1 MLTFVALIAFTA
13 THFIPGEFSF
23 YAKIPFGIFLAI
35 SAIYEA
41 KNRSLNILQTPMR
54 LRSFQNPEQ
63 LALYVATLQIVIMV
77 CLGIFLGFGKSPYSF
92 TPIGITTNLL
102 YVLSTVIGFEFS
114 RAYVAKSMKRKLKE
128 NSVLITATIYFF
140 ILVMPYLL
148 NLPKKPTDQLK
159 FLGNVVIPIY
169 TQQLFASLL
178 VYIYGARGSI
188 AFFLPITA
196 FEWFSPILPNID
208 WTLNALVTTAMPA
221 IGYSILEKE
230 KEVKKV
236 EIKKESPASWI
247 AFMIIALLTFLF
259 FTGSFGVHP
268 AVIGSGSMS
277 PSIETGDVI
286 IVLKTNPDNLNIGD
300 VIQYM
305 ADGYTVTHRIIDVY
319 DTENGRFFITKG
331 DANEIPDDPVS
342 ADRVI
347 GKVVFVIPKV
357 GLFPLGL
364 KKLLEL
370 WGVLK

>member
-1 MLTFVALIAFTA
+1 MLTLIALIAFTA
-13 THFIPGEFSF
+13 THFISGEFSF

-140 ILVMPYLL
+140 ILVMPYFL

-305 ADGYTVTHRIIDVY
+305 ADGYTVTHRIIDIY